1 MNCVDM
7 SKRDG
12 ILGEEFLVGGM
23 VGWLVGS
30 E

>member
-12 ILGEEFLVGGM
+12 ILGKGVLVGGM
-23 VGWLVGS
+23 VSWLVGS